1 MQTTDTQEST
11 SLDSTTPEELT
22 DIIAEF
28 EQYRERLVNDT
39 LSMAQK
45 AKIMKAQAMASLE
58 PQLAEIDAQLET
70 LRQRQAQLLDDKLA
84 G

>member
-1 MQTTDTQEST
+1 MQTTDTQELT
-11 SLDSTTPEELT
+11 SQDPTTPEELK

-70 LRQRQAQLLDDKLA
+70 LRQRQAQLVGDN
-84 G
+84 

>member
-1 MQTTDTQEST
+1 MHTTDTQELT
-11 SLDSTTPEELT
+11 SLDPTTPEELK

-28 EQYRERLVNDT
+28 EHYRERLVNDT

-58 PQLAEIDAQLET
+58 PQLAEIDAQLVA
-70 LRQRQAQLLDDKLA
+70 LRQRQAQLVGDI
-84 G
+84 